1 MWHFCLGFGV
11 GVYIGTYYDCKP
23 YLDRI
28 NEWAKQQMPPRK
40 SN

>member
-23 YLDRI
+23 CLDRI